1 MVAYGSII
9 VTDRDSS
16 HNEIDMP
23 ELNSNGVIVVD
34 MATGYTIYEKN
45 MYEKFYPASTTKIMT
60 ATVVMDKGNM
70 DDIVTFSHDAVFQ

>member
-34 MATGYTIYEKN
+34 MATGYTIYEKICMKN
-45 MYEKFYPASTTKIMT
+45 FIQQVQLK
-60 ATVVMDKGNM
+60 
-70 DDIVTFSHDAVFQ
+70 